1 VTTSPWRARRC
12 TGDGGLAGVEVLPF
26 GLLVF
31 VVGSLLVANAWAV
44 VDAKLAVGV
53 AARESVRAYVEA
65 PSAGEARASAVAVG
79 QQVIDEHGRNR
90 HRLGLAVGHEADQPW
105 GRCVRVTVTASYP
118 VPALTLPWIGGFGDG
133 LVARSSHSERIDPYR
148 AGLPAGG
155 RC

>member
-1 VTTSPWRARRC
+1 VKATSRSRQRC
-12 TGDGGLAGVEVLPF
+12 EGDRGLAGVEVLPF

-31 VVGSLLVANAWAV
+31 VVGALLVANAWAA

-53 AARESVRAYVEA
+53 AAREAARAYVEA
-65 PSAGEARASAVAVG
+65 PSADESRARAVGVG
-79 QQVIDEHGRNR
+79 QAVIDGHGRDAQ
-90 HRLGLAVGHEADQPW
+90 RLRLAFVHEADQPW

-118 VPALTLPWIGGFGDG
+118 VPTLTLPWIGGFGDG
-133 LVARSSHSERIDPYR
+133 LVARTSHSERIDPYR